1 MPTKKK
7 PEAPS
12 EPPSPEIK
20 PVKEPENPVA
30 PEEDP
35 DMIPDKDPVETPP
48 YEIPPPGEGS

>member
-35 DMIPDKDPVETPP
+35 DMIPDKEPVETPP